1 MIRPSRRAP
10 RPPDERG
17 NTLAMFI
24 VLLPIILGAFGMG
37 VDTARNVYIR
47 MSLQNALDMAT
58 VSGAAVTTISP
69 SGQVVID
76 PAGARRTVEQMYA
89 LNRGQKPAVSCS
101 GPGTPVP
108 GAGVARC
115 WQASHPPKVTAG
127 QVSYEIREQSRN
139 AFLGLLGAP
148 TQTYTLRS
156 TAVINQT
163 TQ

>member
-1 MIRPSRRAP
+1 MRRLMP
-10 RPPDERG
+10 GQRDERG

-24 VLLPIILGAFGMG
+24 MLLPLILGAFGMG

-47 MSLQNALDMAT
+47 TSLQNALDMAT
-58 VSGAAVTTISP
+58 VGAAAVTTVAP
-69 SGQVVID
+69 NGHVVID
-76 PAGARRTVEQMYA
+76 AAGARRTVEQMYA
-89 LNRGQKPAVSCS
+89 LNRGQKPSVSCS

-108 GAGVARC
+108 GAGVPRC
-115 WQASHPPKVTAG
+115 WQASAPPQVTATR
-127 QVSYEIREQSRN
+127 VSYEIREQSRN
-139 AFLGLLGAP
+139 SFLGLLGAP